1 MWSGA
6 PGSGAAGIGVVGIG
20 VVGIRTAGIGEMV
33 KSLVLRF
40 TMLII
45 PVFAE
50 VFVLVCVARWTVGC
64 IGSGCLVVTVSGTF

>member
-1 MWSGA
+1 MGSGVA
-6 PGSGAAGIGVVGIG
+6 GSGAAGSGDAEIGV
-20 VVGIRTAGIGEMV
+20 AGIGAMV

>member
-1 MWSGA
+1 MGSEAAGSGA
-6 PGSGAAGIGVVGIG
+6 AGSGAAGIGAAGSGDAEIG
-20 VVGIRTAGIGEMV
+20 VAGIGAMV

-50 VFVLVCVARWTVGC
+50 GFILVCVGP
-64 IGSGCLVVTVSGTF
+64 GCLVVTVGGTF